1 MVFGDYRVPMTTCI
15 TGVIGPIGSN
25 FVLDWL
31 SHSVGPVIKQGFDLA
46 VAIQKVPMTFGHLGC
61 EASSGKYK
69 KQIWVRA
76 GGGG

>member
-1 MVFGDYRVPMTTCI
+1 MTTRI

-69 KQIWVRA
+69 KQIWVRS

>member
-1 MVFGDYRVPMTTCI
+1 MVFGDYRVPMTTRI

-25 FVLDWL
+25 FVIDWL
-31 SHSVGPVIKQGFDLA
+31 SHSVGPVIKQGFDFA
-46 VAIQKVPMTFGHLGC
+46 VAIQKVFMPFGHFGG

-76 GGGG
+76 GGAG